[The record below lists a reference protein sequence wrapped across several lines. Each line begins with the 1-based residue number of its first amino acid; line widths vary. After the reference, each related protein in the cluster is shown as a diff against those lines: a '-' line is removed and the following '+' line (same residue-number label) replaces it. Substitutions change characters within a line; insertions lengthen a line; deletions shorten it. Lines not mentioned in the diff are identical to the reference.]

1 MQVSKKREIASADAA
16 KRAKNSLGVSTVVR
30 YKFCNG
36 TLHRL
41 KRGGFP
47 VSIISSSLNLAGA
60 NSCSLPALS
69 IFNGLFSEIAINF
82 KNLIQKFFPFNIS

>member
-1 MQVSKKREIASADAA
+1 MQVSKKREIASADAS

-36 TLHRL
+36 TLHSL

-47 VSIISSSLNLAGA
+47 VSITSSSRNLAGA
-60 NSCSLPALS
+60 YSCSLPALS